1 VLQPMTANNGT
12 SWQCPVLSYQL
23 QHEGMN
29 MNKHQLTYIDMYPQ
43 PVDTREP
50 STLVVW
56 LGAACVLG
64 GLYLLTI
71 VLFSL

>member
-1 VLQPMTANNGT
+1 
-12 SWQCPVLSYQL
+12 
-23 QHEGMN
+23 

-43 PVDTREP
+43 PVKQREP
-50 STLVVW
+50 STLAVW
-56 LGAACVLG
+56 LGAACVVG

>member
-1 VLQPMTANNGT
+1 
-12 SWQCPVLSYQL
+12 
-23 QHEGMN
+23 MN
-29 MNKHQLTYIDMYPQ
+29 RHQLTYVQMYPE
-43 PVDTREP
+43 PIDIREP
-50 STLVVW
+50 STLAVW

>member
-1 VLQPMTANNGT
+1 
-12 SWQCPVLSYQL
+12 
-23 QHEGMN
+23 MN
-29 MNKHQLTYIDMYPQ
+29 RHQLTY
-43 PVDTREP
+43 VDLHPEPIKQREP